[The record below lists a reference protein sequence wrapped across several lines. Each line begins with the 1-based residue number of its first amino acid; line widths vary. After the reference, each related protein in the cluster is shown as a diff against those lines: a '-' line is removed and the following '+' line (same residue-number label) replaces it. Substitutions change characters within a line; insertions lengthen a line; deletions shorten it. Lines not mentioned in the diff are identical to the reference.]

1 MTKDE
6 EEQDS
11 VAIRN
16 RKSSI
21 CRVCFI
27 ALGFIPYKDSDYYES
42 VTMFQSETSIGRR
55 IPGAA
60 ACERH
65 TLHPNMFGEEPEAE
79 NFVICK
85 KLVTFVMDNRLR
97 PRL

>member
-11 VAIRN
+11 VAMRN

-21 CRVCFI
+21 NRVCFI
-27 ALGFIPYKDSDYYES
+27 ALCFIAYKDSDFYES
-42 VTMFQSETSIGRR
+42 VTMFQPETSIGRR

-60 ACERH
+60 ACEQR
-65 TLHPNMFGEEPEAE
+65 TLHPNMFGEEPETE

-97 PRL
+97 PCL